1 MRAIYHRFDGVFDW
15 KRGWSIIIY
24 IYCPGNEAAYWAR
37 EHCLTSFP
45 CAALQAVFSWGNLKS
60 GPMAIRR
67 PHSWISDQNW
77 TEEMKE
83 YAKQLARSLLSNFWG
98 VSVRK
103 KTSLYL
109 LKRCR
114 EIGQSFEEIQR
125 RGKLVKMVETFWM
138 NIKTIIELEI
148 SDDIVLML
156 SSICIILHIILS
168 PIQ

>member
-67 PHSWISDQNW
+67 RNSWISDQKW
-77 TEEMKE
+77 TEKMKE
-83 YAKQLARSLLSNFWG
+83 YAKQLARWLFLRSI
-98 VSVRK
+98 RKK

-109 LKRCR
+109 LKPCR
-114 EIGQSFEEIQR
+114 EIGQSFEEIQSG
-125 RGKLVKMVETFWM
+125 GKLVKMVETFWM
-138 NIKTIIELEI
+138 NIKTITEFCFY
-148 SDDIVLML
+148 MM
-156 SSICIILHIILS
+156 
-168 PIQ
+168 

>member
-67 PHSWISDQNW
+67 RNSWISDQKW
-77 TEEMKE
+77 TEKMKE
-83 YAKQLARSLLSNFWG
+83 YAKQLARWLFLRSS
-98 VSVRK
+98 RKK

-109 LKRCR
+109 LKPYR
-114 EIGQSFEEIQR
+114 EIGQSFEEIQSG
-125 RGKLVKMVETFWM
+125 GKLVKMVETFWM
-138 NIKTIIELEI
+138 NIKTITEFCFY
-148 SDDIVLML
+148 MM
-156 SSICIILHIILS
+156 
-168 PIQ
+168 